1 MCGFYLGPADMTA
14 NKAVYRWAV
23 LFCFELNVPANAEG
37 VNSYEKILNN
47 PCYSGEVLIDELEAP
62 LVDEAIFAN
71 LRSYWLSLSV
81 RDRQ

>member
-1 MCGFYLGPADMTA
+1 MNLANSLALHGRRTNEDGVCGFYLGPADMTA

-47 PCYSGEVLIDELEAP
+47 PCYSGEVLIDEL
-62 LVDEAIFAN
+62 D
-71 LRSYWLSLSV
+71 
-81 RDRQ
+81 